1 MLIIRILILS
11 CLLSSTIF
19 IKAEDRQCVDKVPIK
34 DWTFSLQN
42 WCKRDEVQIHG
53 LWPNP
58 DCKECYK
65 NPFSVDQLEPDTLKS
80 MGKYWNACG
89 DQTNED
95 LWEHEWGKHG
105 CGSGLTMSDYFRTT
119 MNIYN
124 HYKSSCDF
132 KGKKDCKIVLSN
144 EEVQSFVSVE
154 EESNDWFSIR
164 EKIGWLI
171 VKFIALVLFISLVG
185 STSRRASRTTNEG
198 LELPL
203 IEKDQRDLES
213 QESKATE
220 ET

>member
-1 MLIIRILILS
+1 MFILRTLILS
-11 CLLSSTIF
+11 CLLFAICVQ
-19 IKAEDRQCVDKVPIK
+19 AEDRQCFDKVPIQ

-42 WCKRDEVQIHG
+42 WCKRNEVQIHG

-65 NPFSVDQLEPDTLKS
+65 NPFSVDQLEPDTLDS

-89 DQTNED
+89 DQTNEE
-95 LWEHEWGKHG
+95 LWEHEWEKHG

-119 MNIYN
+119 MNIYD

-132 KGKKDCKIVLSN
+132 KGKKDCKIRLSD

-164 EKIGWLI
+164 EKIGWFVVHQLGW
-171 VKFIALVLFISLVG
+171 KYFS
-185 STSRRASRTTNEG
+185 SSKQNDECRSR
-198 LELPL
+198 
-203 IEKDQRDLES
+203 
-213 QESKATE
+213 ATFNRFLGKE
-220 ET
+220 